1 MNKLLLLAS
10 ILLSGN
16 LMAQQTVG
24 LFTKTAATEEGYVLM
39 APTSSKTTY
48 LIDKCGKQVHTW
60 TSAYT
65 PGFSAYML
73 EDGTMLR
80 AGYIPNKIFSLA
92 GTGGVIQRFDWN
104 SNPIWDFKISSATV
118 CQHHDICYLPNGN
131 VLAIVWE
138 LKTDVEA
145 IASGVDNIIRMT
157 GND

>member
-1 MNKLLLLAS
+1 MIKASLLLTG
-10 ILLSGN
+10 IFHSGN

-24 LFTKTAATEEGYVLM
+24 LFTKTAETEEGYVLL
-39 APTSSKTTY
+39 APNSSKITY

-80 AGYIPNKIFSLA
+80 AGYTANKTFYYA
-92 GTGGVIQRFDWN
+92 GSGGIIQRFAWN
-104 SNPIWDFKISSATV
+104 SNPIWNYTISSATE

-138 LKTDVEA
+138 LKTDQDALNAGRDSQNV
-145 IASGVDNIIRMT
+145 SPT
-157 GND
+157 